1 MLVLTRRADESIL
14 IGDDIKITI
23 LAVTAGGIRVG
34 IEAPR
39 EMRIHRAEIV
49 VAVSDENQ
57 DAVHASADAD
67 AEAALV
73 NALRGALPAAAGAVK
88 DGATATP

>member
-39 EMRIHRAEIV
+39 EMRINRAEIV
-49 VAVSDENQ
+49 VAVSDENL
-57 DAVHASADAD
+57 DAVHAAADD
-67 AEAALV
+67 AAELALVAALQGRDIV
-73 NALRGALPAAAGAVK
+73 TPQAGDERA
-88 DGATATP
+88 

>member
-39 EMRIHRAEIV
+39 EMRINRAEIV
-49 VAVSDENQ
+49 VAVSDENL
-57 DAVHASADAD
+57 DAVQAAADD
-67 AEAALV
+67 AAELALVAALQGRDIV
-73 NALRGALPAAAGAVK
+73 TPQAGDQRA
-88 DGATATP
+88 